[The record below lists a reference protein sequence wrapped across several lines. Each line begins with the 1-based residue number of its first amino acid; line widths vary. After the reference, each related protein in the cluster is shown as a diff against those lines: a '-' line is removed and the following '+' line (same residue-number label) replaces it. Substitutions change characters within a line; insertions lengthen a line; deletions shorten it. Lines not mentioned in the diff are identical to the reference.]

1 MGKSGSARVKAGD
14 AAYGGAMVDHEL
26 RRDFNGSRRAVRDVP
41 PLIWSPYASGEPPEP
56 LGRRGDEEEEERLRQ
71 IELERIKAL
80 IEVADEK
87 RNFTLMDAYEA
98 HVEGARRSAGSHK
111 LFQHAFLQFPTDIE
125 ITPESEREMLAQ
137 GVAFINRTY
146 GGNAVFHARLDRD
159 EKGRHGVDVFFAPR
173 YAKTTAKGTEDWI
186 SLSKFSK
193 ELARERFGQRPKTV
207 KNRKTGEFEPVKD
220 KAGKPVMIWNDSG
233 YFQGRALQDAFFE
246 HLRGMGLE
254 WAVRGERKKTR
265 DDDWKTPEQ
274 IGAEKD
280 LQRAREEAAEAK
292 AFIADA
298 ERIADTHW
306 DRASAAM
313 DALSAAAAQKQAVER
328 EAAQIRDKALREA
341 QEAAERASEAIQEEI
356 EAQLAPKKFVLKPP
370 TVKREGDPA
379 PQKPPERPYRALVSK
394 LLAEARERIQAA
406 LQASPEAQDVRAA
419 ISQLERIKE
428 RETRAMV
435 ERRRELERTARQ
447 VEENKQQ
454 GNKLLS
460 GESRLAQWHSFVEV
474 MKDKARTIFG
484 EAGYQRLAEAVNEE
498 WKNHPDNLTKPP
510 HQPEPPKPSG
520 PSGGFSP

>member
-41 PLIWSPYASGEPPEP
+41 PLIWSPYASGEPTEP
-56 LGRRGDEEEEERLRQ
+56 LDRHGDEEEERLRQ

-137 GVAFINRTY
+137 GVAFINQTY

-193 ELARERFGQRPKTV
+193 EMARERFGQRQKTV
-207 KNRKTGEFEPVKD
+207 KNPKTKMFDPVFD
-220 KAGKPVMIWNDSG
+220 KKTGKPVMVWNDSG

-246 HLRGMGLE
+246 HLRDDMGLK

-265 DDDWKTPEQ
+265 DDDWETPEQ
-274 IGAEKD
+274 IGAKKD
-280 LQRAREEAAEAK
+280 LQKAQEEAAEA
-292 AFIADA
+292 
-298 ERIADTHW
+298 R
-306 DRASAAM
+306 
-313 DALSAAAAQKQAVER
+313 
-328 EAAQIRDKALREA
+328 REA
-341 QEAAERASEAIQEEI
+341 QEAKKARDAMLASLERLKGAVASLEAW
-356 EAQLAPKKFVLKPP
+356 EAQKATSPTEPHYKAAVAFLEGAP
-370 TVKREGDPA
+370 EGSL
-379 PQKPPERPYRALVSK
+379 RALA
-394 LLAEARERIQAA
+394 LAASSSQEVRRIFASHGIQLSADPHANEATLTKGASGDSRIRDTIGRVQYDDQVFHQLRQVDEVRHA
-406 LQASPEAQDVRAA
+406 LRSEKIRVT
-419 ISQLERIKE
+419 
-428 RETRAMV
+428 ETGLQKVV
-435 ERRRELERTARQ
+435 ERLAVATWQVARAII
-447 VEENKQQ
+447 EP
-454 GNKLLS
+454 
-460 GESRLAQWHSFVEV
+460 LAQMFFE
-474 MKDKARTIFG
+474 KDRT
-484 EAGYQRLAEAVNEE
+484 
-498 WKNHPDNLTKPP
+498 PLTPPSAAKPLLDL
-510 HQPEPPKPSG
+510 PKPVQDEVRRAFRTVPDQSR
-520 PSGGFSP
+520 

>member
-159 EKGRHGVDVFFAPR
+159 EKGRHGVDMFFAPR
-173 YAKTTAKGTEDWI
+173 YAKTTAKGTEDWV

-193 ELARERFGQRPKTV
+193 ELARDRFGQRPKTV

-220 KAGKPVMIWNDSG
+220 KAGKPVMVWNDSG

-280 LQRAREEAAEAK
+280 LHRAREEAE
-292 AFIADA
+292 AFIANA
-298 ERIADTHW
+298 EHIADTQG
-306 DRASAAM
+306 STI
-313 DALSAAAAQKQAVER
+313 AQFR
-328 EAAQIRDKALREA
+328 ILR
-341 QEAAERASEAIQEEI
+341 
-356 EAQLAPKKFVLKPP
+356 
-370 TVKREGDPA
+370 
-379 PQKPPERPYRALVSK
+379 
-394 LLAEARERIQAA
+394 
-406 LQASPEAQDVRAA
+406 
-419 ISQLERIKE
+419 
-428 RETRAMV
+428 
-435 ERRRELERTARQ
+435 
-447 VEENKQQ
+447 
-454 GNKLLS
+454 
-460 GESRLAQWHSFVEV
+460 
-474 MKDKARTIFG
+474 
-484 EAGYQRLAEAVNEE
+484 
-498 WKNHPDNLTKPP
+498 
-510 HQPEPPKPSG
+510 
-520 PSGGFSP
+520 

>member
-1 MGKSGSARVKAGD
+1 MGKSGSARVKAGG

-56 LGRRGDEEEEERLRQ
+56 LDRWSDEEEERLRQ

-87 RNFTLMDAYEA
+87 RNFTLMDAYGT

-111 LFQHAFLQFPTDIE
+111 LFQHAYLQFPTDIE
-125 ITPESEREMLAQ
+125 VTPESEREMLAQ

-193 ELARERFGQRPKTV
+193 ELARERFGQRPKAV
-207 KNRKTGEFEPVKD
+207 KNRKTGEIEPVKD
-220 KAGKPVMIWNDSG
+220 KAGKPVMVWNDSG

-246 HLRGMGLE
+246 HLRDSMGLE

-280 LQRAREEAAEAK
+280 FQRAQEEAAEA
-292 AFIADA
+292 
-298 ERIADTHW
+298 R
-306 DRASAAM
+306 
-313 DALSAAAAQKQAVER
+313 
-328 EAAQIRDKALREA
+328 REA
-341 QEAAERASEAIQEEI
+341 QEVRKARDALLASLEPLRGAVAALEAW
-356 EAQLAPKKFVLKPP
+356 EAQRTTGP
-370 TVKREGDPA
+370 TEPHYKAAVAFLEGA
-379 PQKPPERPYRALVSK
+379 HEGSLRALA
-394 LLAEARERIQAA
+394 LA
-406 LQASPEAQDVRAA
+406 ASSSADVRRVFASHG
-419 ISQLERIKE
+419 IQLSADPHGNEATLTKGASGDSRI
-428 RETRAMV
+428 RDTIGQV
-435 ERRRELERTARQ
+435 QYDDQVFHQLRQ
-447 VEENKQQ
+447 VEEVRHALRSEKIRITETGLQ
-454 GNKLLS
+454 KVV
-460 GESRLAQWHSFVEV
+460 ERLAVATWQAARAIIEPLAQMFFE
-474 MKDKARTIFG
+474 KDRTP
-484 EAGYQRLAEAVNEE
+484 LAPPSAV
-498 WKNHPDNLTKPP
+498 KPLLDL
-510 HQPEPPKPSG
+510 PEPVQDEMRRAFRTTPDQPR
-520 PSGGFSP
+520 

>member
-1 MGKSGSARVKAGD
+1 MGKSGSARVKAGG

-56 LGRRGDEEEEERLRQ
+56 LDRWSDEEEEQLRQ

-87 RNFTLMDAYEA
+87 RNFTLMDAYGT

-111 LFQHAFLQFPTDIE
+111 LFQHAYLQFPTDIE
-125 ITPESEREMLAQ
+125 VTPESEREMLAQ

-193 ELARERFGQRPKTV
+193 ELARERFGQRPKAV

-220 KAGKPVMIWNDSG
+220 KAGKPVMVWNDSG

-280 LQRAREEAAEAK
+280 LQRATERAVEAQRRAGEAEGRQRAAE
-292 AFIADA
+292 
-298 ERIADTHW
+298 
-306 DRASAAM
+306 SAT
-313 DALSAAAAQKQAVER
+313 
-328 EAAQIRDKALREA
+328 
-341 QEAAERASEAIQEEI
+341 EAAERRAEEI
-356 EAQLAPKKFVLKPP
+356 RQ
-370 TVKREGDPA
+370 
-379 PQKPPERPYRALVSK
+379 
-394 LLAEARERIQAA
+394 EARREALADLEDLARHGERLKDTLRLRNACSGLNRHDAVKTMEPTLYAA
-406 LQASPEAQDVRAA
+406 SDEGLRLSKAPDTHPPSVRQRF
-419 ISQLERIKE
+419 IEWWY
-428 RETRAMV
+428 
-435 ERRRELERTARQ
+435 ELEQLCRDLLGIKDDLSQGMAKDL
-447 VEENKQQ
+447 EEFQEALGVKAPDPLRKAKPQ
-454 GNKLLS
+454 
-460 GESRLAQWHSFVEV
+460 AQPRPEQSTGF
-474 MKDKARTIFG
+474 
-484 EAGYQRLAEAVNEE
+484 
-498 WKNHPDNLTKPP
+498 KPR
-510 HQPEPPKPSG
+510 
-520 PSGGFSP
+520 

>member
-56 LGRRGDEEEEERLRQ
+56 LDRHSDEEEERLRR

-125 ITPESEREMLAQ
+125 ITPESEQEMLAQ

-146 GGNAVFHARLDRD
+146 GGNAAFHARLDRD

-173 YAKTTAKGTEDWI
+173 YAKTTAKGTEDWV

-193 ELARERFGQRPKTV
+193 ELARDRFGQRPKTV

-220 KAGKPVMIWNDSG
+220 KAGKPVMGWNDSG

-246 HLRGMGLE
+246 HLQGMGLE

-280 LQRAREEAAEAK
+280 LQRAREEAEKAERTVRAAQAEIDDARAEAQRLAQEQQRATERAVEAQRRAEEAVGRQK
-292 AFIADA
+292 AA
-298 ERIADTHW
+298 ERAT
-306 DRASAAM
+306 
-313 DALSAAAAQKQAVER
+313 
-328 EAAQIRDKALREA
+328 
-341 QEAAERASEAIQEEI
+341 EAAERRAEEI
-356 EAQLAPKKFVLKPP
+356 KQEARREALADLEDLAQHGERLKNILRLRNACSGLDRAEVLETLTSTLTVASDEGVRLSKFPNDHPISLRQRFIEWWYELEQLCRDLLGIKDDLSQGMAKDLDEFQEALG
-370 TVKREGDPA
+370 VKAPA
-379 PQKPPERPYRALVSK
+379 PLRK
-394 LLAEARERIQAA
+394 
-406 LQASPEAQDVRAA
+406 
-419 ISQLERIKE
+419 
-428 RETRAMV
+428 
-435 ERRRELERTARQ
+435 
-447 VEENKQQ
+447 
-454 GNKLLS
+454 
-460 GESRLAQWHSFVEV
+460 
-474 MKDKARTIFG
+474 
-484 EAGYQRLAEAVNEE
+484 
-498 WKNHPDNLTKPP
+498 TKPQA
-510 HQPEPPKPSG
+510 QPQRSG
-520 PSGGFSP
+520 PYGSPSR